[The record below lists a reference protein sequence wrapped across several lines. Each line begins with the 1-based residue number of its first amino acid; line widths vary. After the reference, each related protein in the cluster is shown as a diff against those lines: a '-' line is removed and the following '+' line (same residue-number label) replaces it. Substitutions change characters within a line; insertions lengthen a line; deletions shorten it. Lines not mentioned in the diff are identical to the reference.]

1 MTRTVINEINHPIIF
16 INLGEKLRHWRIL
29 CWMNQHTPPNMGAK
43 ISMKMEEKSI
53 LASVA

>member
-1 MTRTVINEINHPIIF
+1 MTRTVINEINQPMIF
-16 INLGEKLRHWRIL
+16 INHGEKLRHWRIL
-29 CWMNQHTPPNMGAK
+29 CWMNQHKPPNKGAK